1 MTRAA
6 VFILAAAVLSGT
18 AGHTSIAAQQ
28 KPATPA
34 AAPTSGFSDTDPRI
48 AELLANISEQR
59 MRQLL
64 EKLVSFG
71 TRNTLSR
78 TDSPT
83 RGIGAARQWILEEMQ
98 RSSKRLQVSFDTHQI
113 PEGGRITR
121 AVELRNVIAILPGKS
136 PRRIYISGHYD
147 SLNLDQSR
155 RPGSAAGSGQMAL
168 NTGQGGQGGQRAGAG
183 GGASAANQP
192 PQPPPNYDIDAPGAN
207 DDGSG
212 TVLTMELAR
221 VFAESGIEF
230 DATLVFAALAG
241 EEQGL
246 VGARYHAEAAKKN
259 NTPIQAVL
267 NNDIVGN
274 AISGNGIT
282 DGQSIKVYSEGPED
296 SPSRAIARYV
306 VKTAARYVPSHRVRP
321 MARHDR
327 FGRGGDHSGFNQHG
341 FAGIVFREARENYS
355 MQHNAK
361 DTLDGVSYPYL
372 LQNARVNAAAAAVM
386 ALAPPPP
393 NVNSERGTPM
403 LGRQPTGY
411 DANMRWQAS
420 PGAVGYRIYW
430 RDAWTPD
437 WQHEMTVG
445 NVTEYVMPN
454 VSIDE
459 YVFGIAA
466 IGPGGHE
473 SPIAAYVYQQ
483 RRYE

>member
-6 VFILAAAVLSGT
+6 VFALAAALLTGT
-18 AGHTSIAAQQ
+18 AVHTSIAVQ
-28 KPATPA
+28 KPASVTPA
-34 AAPTSGFSDTDPRI
+34 ARAAAAAGPSDTDPRI
-48 AELLANISEQR
+48 AALIANISEQR

-71 TRNTLSR
+71 TRNTLSS

-113 PEGGRITR
+113 PQGGRITR
-121 AVELRNVIAILPGKS
+121 PVDLRNVIAVLPGKS

-155 RPGSAAGSGQMAL
+155 RPGSTAGSGQMAL
-168 NTGQGGQGGQRAGAG
+168 NTGTGQPGQRANADGGAGSGAG
-183 GGASAANQP
+183 GGPGGSANAGADRGNGGGAAAANQP
-192 PQPPPNYDIDAPGAN
+192 PANQPPPNYDIDAPGAN

-246 VGARYHAEAAKKN
+246 VGARAHAEAAKKN
-259 NTPIQAVL
+259 NVPIQAVL

-274 AISGNGIT
+274 AISGQGIT

-306 VKTAARYVPSHRVRP
+306 VRTAARYVPSHRVRP

-355 MQHNAK
+355 KQHNAN
-361 DTLDGVSYPYL
+361 DTLDAAER
-372 LQNARVNAAAAAVM
+372 ARECGGRRGDGAGASASQSHLGARDADAGTAAVGLRREH
-386 ALAPPPP
+386 AVAGVTGRGGLQDLLA
-393 NVNSERGTPM
+393 
-403 LGRQPTGY
+403 
-411 DANMRWQAS
+411 
-420 PGAVGYRIYW
+420 
-430 RDAWTPD
+430 
-437 WQHEMTVG
+437 
-445 NVTEYVMPN
+445 
-454 VSIDE
+454 
-459 YVFGIAA
+459 
-466 IGPGGHE
+466 
-473 SPIAAYVYQQ
+473 
-483 RRYE
+483 

>member
-1 MTRAA
+1 
-6 VFILAAAVLSGT
+6 
-18 AGHTSIAAQQ
+18 
-28 KPATPA
+28 
-34 AAPTSGFSDTDPRI
+34 
-48 AELLANISEQR
+48 
-59 MRQLL
+59 
-64 EKLVSFG
+64 
-71 TRNTLSR
+71 
-78 TDSPT
+78 
-83 RGIGAARQWILEEMQ
+83 MQ
-98 RSSKRLQVSFDTHQI
+98 RSSKRLQVIFDTHQI
-113 PEGGRITR
+113 PAGGRITR
-121 AVELRNVIAILPGKS
+121 PVDLRNVIAILPGKS
-136 PRRIYISGHYD
+136 PRRIYVSGHYD

-155 RPGSAAGSGQMAL
+155 RPGTAAGSGQMAL
-168 NTGQGGQGGQRAGAG
+168 NTGQGGQRAAAGAG
-183 GGASAANQP
+183 GGAGASAGGGQAAAN
-192 PQPPPNYDIDAPGAN
+192 QPPPNYDIDAPGAN

-230 DATLVFAALAG
+230 EATLVFAALAG

-246 VGARYHAEAAKKN
+246 VGARAHAEAAKKN
-259 NTPIQAVL
+259 NVLIQAVL

-274 AISGNGIT
+274 AISGQGIT

-306 VKTAARYVPSHRVRP
+306 VRTAARYVPSHRVRP

-327 FGRGGDHSGFNQHG
+327 FGRGGDHSGFNQYG
-341 FAGIVFREARENYS
+341 FAGVVFREARENFS
-355 MQHNAK
+355 KQHNAN
-361 DTLDGVSYPYL
+361 DTLEGVSYPYL
-372 LQNARVNAAAAAVM
+372 LQNARVNAAAAAAM

-393 NVNSERGTPM
+393 NLTSERGTPM
-403 LGRQPTGY
+403 LGRQPSGY

-420 PGAVGYRIYW
+420 PGAVGYRIFW

-473 SPIAAYVYQQ
+473 SPIAAYVYAQ